1 MSAESETLRLTPLTP
16 DELDDESRKLYD
28 AVLASPRAAGPGRR
42 IILRDDGSLSGPF
55 DAWLR
60 SPKLGIHLERAG
72 MAFRTD
78 TVLAPAAREVATLV
92 VARAWGADFEWWV
105 HGVLAGRQGVSE
117 EVIDA
122 IGHGKRPDFEDPH
135 CGAAYDVAIG
145 LVHHRAIDRE
155 TLDHARSIL
164 GERGLVEA
172 VTLVGFYLMVSSVLV
187 SFEPPAPSGD
197 LPVVGPPTRGDLP

>member
-1 MSAESETLRLTPLTP
+1 MSAEPLRLTPLTP
-16 DELDDESRKLYD
+16 DQLDDESRKLYD
-28 AVLASPRAAGPGRR
+28 AVLASPRGEGPGRR

-60 SPKLGIHLERAG
+60 TPEVGIHLERAG

-105 HGVLAGRQGVSE
+105 HGVLARRQGVSE

-122 IGHGKRPDFEDPH
+122 IGQGVRPDFDDPN
-135 CGAAYDVAIG
+135 CAATYDVAVG
-145 LVHHRAIDRE
+145 LVHHRAVDRE
-155 TLDHARSIL
+155 TLERAREIL
-164 GERGLVEA
+164 GERALIEA

-187 SFEPPAPSGD
+187 AFEPPAPSGD
-197 LPVVGPPTRGDLP
+197 LPVVGPPTSGDLP